1 MKKYYSKKERQHR
14 KTLKLII
21 VTFIVLIASIAA
33 LLTINSLMPKDDIPQ
48 YTAEQL
54 IHDHDGDGIP
64 DH

>member
-21 VTFIVLIASIAA
+21 VTFIVLILSISA
-33 LLTINSLMPKDDIPQ
+33 LLSINHIVQKDKVPQ

-64 DH
+64 EH